1 MENDEN
7 PCPEKTV
14 EEAEDRDGSANKKD
28 KVDGIERS
36 GGSTSERDVEEDQ
49 TMSSGNKEDV
59 DRSIHERDS
68 ERGTSYT
75 FTPTSCLP
83 DPATNST
90 DTDDVCFSEEGPTA
104 KSKFRRN
111 RGTSSPYTFM
121 PREGELVALRKHIH
135 DEHELLTRLE
145 PRLLKI
151 VQRRS
156 VDLPTEL
163 DPFFDLLDDNL
174 YLNFSVEE
182 AVGQNW
188 SGEEKEWERKKKK
201 KKNRDRLEKSE
212 VNGKQGVDEDGMK
225 GDKCRKR
232 SHGEE
237 ENGDKPIHENEK
249 DSHVEEERES
259 KRSKRS
265 SSEIHVEKAPPIVL
279 NVWEDLDPYLQDPVA
294 SSCSTY
300 RRAVPSFPSH
310 LLPPPAPIKPSGVDY
325 QMKKFLAKKARSI
338 PNVIANQSRCES
350 TGSKPVQ
357 TCPHAT
363 RQPEPQQS
371 SSVNQPQQYM
381 GYEFDYTYEPEFV
394 ETIKRNK
401 RKVEFDGINVVMDQQ
416 HERRQVL
423 KAVTAY
429 IEKVAPI
436 RQPEASISAQEQ
448 TSSSA
453 TLRSSI

>member
-111 RGTSSPYTFM
+111 R
-121 PREGELVALRKHIH
+121 
-135 DEHELLTRLE
+135 
-145 PRLLKI
+145 
-151 VQRRS
+151 
-156 VDLPTEL
+156 
-163 DPFFDLLDDNL
+163 LDDNL